1 MDRGSEHCTEV
12 SDQNHSREKEMQE
25 GKVVVLKR
33 LRNTLST
40 VGHYQIFF
48 IIVLPQF
55 MIVYIFLDD
64 IQ

>member
-1 MDRGSEHCTEV
+1 MLGIF
-12 SDQNHSREKEMQE
+12 
-25 GKVVVLKR
+25 

-55 MIVYIFLDD
+55 MIVYIFLDNT
-64 IQ
+64 Q